1 MAYEDLSA
9 KDMVVV
15 DVDGHIVDGSL
26 NLSSDTKTHIEFFKA
41 FGEIGAIPC
50 TRNLTYRTFQN
61 RSLNSLFVSRVLC
74 RSHGPFAWGKDAAQ
88 VVYHAVE
95 MCIRDRFRCVFTLKG
110 NENSRISRIQEE
122 AVDCGMDFLWVG
134 QQNREPVS
142 YTHLD
147 VYKRQV
153 VRGQIPYLNEHIA
166 QKKAIYERY
175 RAGFKGLP
183 VQMNPIEYEN
193 SEPNYWLSCLIIDPD
208 AMCKPVSY
216 THLAGS

>member
-74 RSHGPFAWGKDAAQ
+74 RSHGPFA
-88 VVYHAVE
+88 
-95 MCIRDRFRCVFTLKG
+95 
-110 NENSRISRIQEE
+110 
-122 AVDCGMDFLWVG
+122 
-134 QQNREPVS
+134 VS

-147 VYKRQV
+147 VYKRQ
-153 VRGQIPYLNEHIA
+153 GYMQT
-166 QKKAIYERY
+166 
-175 RAGFKGLP
+175 GFSL
-183 VQMNPIEYEN
+183 
-193 SEPNYWLSCLIIDPD
+193 
-208 AMCKPVSY
+208 
-216 THLAGS
+216 

>member
-88 VVYHAVE
+88 VVYHAVVLE
-95 MCIRDRFRCVFTLKG
+95 KVANMAICICM
-110 NENSRISRIQEE
+110 I
-122 AVDCGMDFLWVG
+122 
-134 QQNREPVS
+134 
-142 YTHLD
+142 
-147 VYKRQV
+147 
-153 VRGQIPYLNEHIA
+153 
-166 QKKAIYERY
+166 
-175 RAGFKGLP
+175 
-183 VQMNPIEYEN
+183 
-193 SEPNYWLSCLIIDPD
+193 
-208 AMCKPVSY
+208 
-216 THLAGS
+216 